1 MMISK
6 KLITILVAGLLLASA
21 PTQAQFT
28 NLHSF
33 ASGFRDGAKPVS
45 SLTLAGNTLYGMT
58 AVGVNN
64 QVGMLFSMGTD
75 GNGYTILTN
84 GLGFSSL
91 SGSLQ
96 LSGSSLYGVSG
107 NNNLFRVDSDGSGFT
122 NLFRFSN
129 GTPIGSLA
137 LSGSNIYGLSTNT
150 DALFTIKTDGTG
162 FTALYSFGVNYF
174 GDGSSPVGSP
184 VLSDSTLYGMCQH
197 GGAGNA
203 GTVFKINTDG
213 FSYSI
218 LHNFSSA
225 DGYPFGSLLLSGS
238 TLYGVTAV
246 SMNAG
251 LYANKLFK
259 INTDGSGYTVLYTFP
274 PYYGNTAVGYLA
286 GDLSLLGTSIYG
298 MTYTNG
304 SGGADT
310 VFAINTDGSGFTTLH
325 SFAGAPKDGST
336 PVGSPVLSSTALFG
350 LTSGGGGHNFGTVF
364 SFPISSTST
373 SGTSTSCLPT
383 TQPAR
388 HSLDITRTALY
399 WFTHGYTNDPT
410 CGSATLEQAIAVNGG
425 SLNLG
430 FLCLPTAIYT
440 SNGDPALS
448 AFMEALGFYY
458 KAAGTTGDKQT
469 ASALCQARK
478 KLAPELIAAIAN
490 NVLLGTGPGNA
501 IYINGGVPT
510 SFPDDLIDQAGQA
523 AAGADILQ
531 IQVMTALLR
540 KFNASGVTN
549 DFVYGV
555 ECSPNSRSFLT
566 KIARDPTTFLNCPG
580 LNSSCQTAEIVVL
593 PSSDN
598 FFATVNF
605 KRSVDTRKFA
615 GVCANINTNSKAGG
629 SGTNGIDYVC
639 FGGSG
644 YWAIPPSLGI
654 RRFTITTAKSNFPV
668 NLTVSKG
675 DCANLVSVATAS
687 PSSGTSSYFPV
698 QTQFYTDGTNT
709 FYIQAGSYTTAGSVQ
724 VSTGIYGKLNLTI
737 TSP

>member
-6 KLITILVAGLLLASA
+6 KLITVMGAGLLLAGA

-28 NLHSF
+28 LLHSF

-58 AVGVNN
+58 AVGLNN
-64 QVGMLFSMGTD
+64 QVGMLFSVGAD
-75 GNGYTILTN
+75 GSGYTILTN
-84 GLGFSSL
+84 GLGFSYIK
-91 SGSLQ
+91 GSLQ

-107 NNNLFRVDSDGSGFT
+107 NNNLFRVNSDGTGFT

-129 GTPIGSLA
+129 NGPVDTLT
-137 LSGSNIYGLSTNT
+137 LSGSTFYGLT
-150 DALFTIKTDGTG
+150 DNNDAIFTVKTDGTG
-162 FTALYSFGVNYF
+162 FTTLYSFGVNYF
-174 GDGSSPVGSP
+174 GDGGNPVGSP
-184 VLSDSTLYGMCQH
+184 VLVGSTLYGMCRS
-197 GGAGNA
+197 GGTFGG
-203 GTVFKINTDG
+203 GTIFKINTDG
-213 FSYSI
+213 TGYTI
-218 LHNFSSA
+218 LHNFNNE
-225 DGYPFGSLLLSGS
+225 GNPFGSLLLSGT
-238 TLYGVTAV
+238 TLYGVTV
-246 SMNAG
+246 TV
-251 LYANKLFK
+251 YHDRIANKLFK
-259 INTDGSGYTVLYTFP
+259 INNDGSGYAILYSFP
-274 PYYGNTAVGYLA
+274 PNFQSDTVKYLA
-286 GDLSLLGTSIYG
+286 GDLTLHGTTLYG
-298 MTYTNG
+298 ITYRD
-304 SGGADT
+304 GGGFDT
-310 VFAINTDGSGFTTLH
+310 VFAINTSGSGFTTLH
-325 SFAGAPKDGST
+325 NFAGAPSDGNT

-350 LTSGGGGHNFGTVF
+350 LTSGGGANSFGAVF

-373 SGTSTSCLPT
+373 SGAAAGCLPT
-383 TQPAR
+383 TQPAQ

-399 WFTHGYTNDPT
+399 WFTHGYTNDSV
-410 CGSATLEQAIAVNGG
+410 CASATLEKAITVNGG

-458 KAAGTTGDKQT
+458 KATGTTGDKQT

-501 IYINGGVPT
+501 SYNNGGVLT

-523 AAGADILQ
+523 AAGSDVAQ
-531 IQVMTALLR
+531 IQLMTALLH
-540 KFNASGVTN
+540 KFNGSGVTN
-549 DFVYGV
+549 DFIYGV
-555 ECSPNSRSFLT
+555 ECSPNSRAFLN

-593 PSSDN
+593 PNSDN
-598 FFATVNF
+598 PFATANY

-615 GVCANINTNSKAGG
+615 GICANINTNSS
-629 SGTNGIDYVC
+629 SGTSNTNGIEYVC

-644 YWAIPPSLGI
+644 YWAIPPSLGTAN

-675 DCANLVSVATAS
+675 DCAKLVSVVTVSAS
-687 PSSGTSSYFPV
+687 SSSSSYYPV
-698 QTQFYTDGTNT
+698 KAQFNTDGINT
-709 FYIQAGSYTTAGSVQ
+709 FYIQAGSYTTAGDVQ